1 MQIDFA
7 GKNVVVTGGSR
18 GIGEAIS
25 RAFVEVNANVICT
38 STQEAKKQ
46 RSNDGIIYLPLNLSE
61 EKSLAKFFDS
71 VDAEFNKVDI
81 LINNAGINK
90 INRIDEISIKDW
102 KAIIDVNLSGPFKM
116 IHHFSKNMISRK
128 YGKIVNIAS
137 IFGSITKEKR
147 AAYTSSKAG
156 LIGLTKTCAVDL
168 APFNILVNSVSP
180 GFINTELT
188 RTILSPAGIEELV
201 SLVPMK
207 RLGEV
212 EEIARLVLFLSSDL
226 NTFITGQNITIDGG
240 FVNI

>member
-71 VDAEFNKVDI
+71 VDSEFNKVDI

>member
-116 IHHFSKNMISRK
+116 IHHFSKNS
-128 YGKIVNIAS
+128 AS
-137 IFGSITKEKR
+137 SLPENFLPS
-147 AAYTSSKAG
+147 TSSR
-156 LIGLTKTCAVDL
+156 
-168 APFNILVNSVSP
+168 S
-180 GFINTELT
+180 
-188 RTILSPAGIEELV
+188 
-201 SLVPMK
+201 
-207 RLGEV
+207 
-212 EEIARLVLFLSSDL
+212 
-226 NTFITGQNITIDGG
+226 
-240 FVNI
+240 FVVFV